1 MHATVNVERI
11 AQLPFF
17 AGIEQSL
24 LQNISSLFTT
34 ETCHEGEMIVREG
47 EEGNKFYIIV
57 RGKFEIMKQL
67 TDGDPTRV
75 AVLQDGDHF
84 GEIALLKDIPRTAT
98 VRALVPSILLS
109 IRREAFTRLMN
120 EHPSIRTTLE
130 HILLSRI

>member
-1 MHATVNVERI
+1 
-11 AQLPFF
+11 
-17 AGIEQSL
+17 
-24 LQNISSLFTT
+24 
-34 ETCHEGEMIVREG
+34 MIVREG